1 MHLTT
6 GVAGRF
12 FSALGDAKINVLA
25 ISQGSSE
32 RNISAVVLESE
43 STRALRAIHAAF
55 RLSHTNVRVGVVG
68 MSEVGESLLKLL
80 GAQRQKLKTAF
91 EIDLQVCAILKD
103 GETSDIVVLENQLGG
118 VDADSITAAEYNDLV
133 GMGESLLLGAPATAT
148 ATASTTGG
156 TASLSVKFDDKSKSS
171 KQIAAKVVQG
181 GLENLATHVFSEDNA
196 HSIIFDCTG
205 DVSVGE
211 KHADWLT
218 MGIHIVTANNTAL
231 SGSKIVRD
239 AIKKAERSRK
249 VHYLRE
255 VAVGGGL
262 PIVSTLRDLLSSGD
276 HIRRI
281 DGILSVSMSY
291 IMHRIAPPPGVYE
304 CSVYDEKSTMGA
316 YTDKKSMSP
325 AANQRAVCSFSQAVK
340 EAIGLGLME
349 EDPLK
354 DLDNEYTARCLM
366 VLARELGMDEDYDVS
381 KIQAQSDSLADGGKR
396 TYSEIEAE
404 LSASMKV
411 RVEAAAAKGCV
422 PRHVFSVD
430 VKRKVISINI
440 VDVPFNHIFATT
452 APSCECVRFFTER
465 HKTYPLIVQGPSAG
479 ADSTASALLAEVL
492 NMMKH
497 KVGTKSGIISR
508 SASSSFLE

>member
-1 MHLTT
+1 M
-6 GVAGRF
+6 R
-12 FSALGDAKINVLA
+12 
-25 ISQGSSE
+25 
-32 RNISAVVLESE
+32 
-43 STRALRAIHAAF
+43 
-55 RLSHTNVRVGVVG
+55 
-68 MSEVGESLLKLL
+68 
-80 GAQRQKLKTAF
+80 
-91 EIDLQVCAILKD
+91 ILPP
-103 GETSDIVVLENQLGG
+103 T
-118 VDADSITAAEYNDLV
+118 
-133 GMGESLLLGAPATAT
+133 
-148 ATASTTGG
+148 
-156 TASLSVKFDDKSKSS
+156 
-171 KQIAAKVVQG
+171 
-181 GLENLATHVFSEDNA
+181 FSEDNA

-304 CSVYDEKSTMGA
+304 CSAYDEKSTMGA
-316 YTDKKSMSP
+316 YRDDKSMSP
-325 AANQRAVCSFSQAVK
+325 AANQRAACSFSQAVK
-340 EAIGLGLME
+340 EATGLGLME

-396 TYSEIEAE
+396 TYSEMEAE
-404 LSASMKV
+404 LSASMKS

-452 APSCECVRFFTER
+452 APSCECVRF
-465 HKTYPLIVQGPSAG
+465 
-479 ADSTASALLAEVL
+479 
-492 NMMKH
+492 
-497 KVGTKSGIISR
+497 
-508 SASSSFLE
+508 